1 MRIGTSAETIPVPA
15 GAASNSRSVACR
27 NCSKQSTAWL
37 CVFKTMNERRLKRIE
52 ELYQQELA
60 SLLLIEVDD
69 PLLKGVRV
77 TRVRVTPDL
86 GSAKIYYDCDQ
97 GKERAP
103 DVLKGFRRCKGFL
116 KKDLATRIPL
126 R

>member
-1 MRIGTSAETIPVPA
+1 M
-15 GAASNSRSVACR
+15 
-27 NCSKQSTAWL
+27 
-37 CVFKTMNERRLKRIE
+37 
-52 ELYQQELA
+52 YQQELA

-116 KKDLATRIPL
+116 KKELATRIPL
-126 R
+126 RFTPNLEFYFDEMLEVELNLERAFQTLQEEKKKKGEGTA